1 MLRLNALAGIV
12 VSGGSR
18 PPVCESS
25 GGSRV
30 ALLPPGGRER
40 CEGVHV
46 VSQGDLDRAAERDGR
61 LDLVFS
67 ARSGEAN
74 TQALVPIRLDIR
86 PGLSLERSHSFV
98 ADGGTRDAADRDDTI
113 AHVYVVTNSGNVT
126 IEDVFISDRQSGTGR
141 RTPVASETMIH
152 DALPLGDS
160 SDRNGNDGRWS
171 RLAPGD
177 SVLFA
182 ATYTVTQA
190 DLDRQV
196 TCPALV
202 QIVHVEPVAPGPDT
216 DNDLQ
221 SRQQRQDICARSA
234 HGRCQPV
241 SNRISRINGHG
252 FQPIRIHEGN
262 LGFEPAPDVGRH
274 ATENSY
280 GPHLRH
286 FATITA

>member
-1 MLRLNALAGIV
+1 MRARFSGRRVACRFSVCLAVACALLGAGGVTPSRSEPFLVAQAGDVLGLRIEGGQESAGRAGETVSFALTVVNEGLNALAGIV

-40 CEGVHV
+40 CAGVHV

-196 TCPALV
+196 REFM
-202 QIVHVEPVAPGPDT
+202 HER
-216 DNDLQ
+216 DN
-221 SRQQRQDICARSA
+221 
-234 HGRCQPV
+234 GR
-241 SNRISRINGHG
+241 
-252 FQPIRIHEGN
+252 
-262 LGFEPAPDVGRH
+262 
-274 ATENSY
+274 
-280 GPHLRH
+280 
-286 FATITA
+286 

>member
-1 MLRLNALAGIV
+1 MRARFSGRRVACRFAVRLVVACALLGAGGVTPSRSEPFLAAQAGKALGLRIEGVQESAGRAGETVSFALTVVNESLNALAGIV

-196 TCPALV
+196 REFM
-202 QIVHVEPVAPGPDT
+202 HER
-216 DNDLQ
+216 DN
-221 SRQQRQDICARSA
+221 
-234 HGRCQPV
+234 GR
-241 SNRISRINGHG
+241 
-252 FQPIRIHEGN
+252 
-262 LGFEPAPDVGRH
+262 
-274 ATENSY
+274 
-280 GPHLRH
+280 
-286 FATITA
+286 